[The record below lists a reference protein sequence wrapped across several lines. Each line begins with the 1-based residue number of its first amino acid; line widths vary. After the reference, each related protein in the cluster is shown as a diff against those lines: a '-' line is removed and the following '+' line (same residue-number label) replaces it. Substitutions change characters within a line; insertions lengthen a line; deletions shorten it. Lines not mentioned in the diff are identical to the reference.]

1 MEIGRSPLASG
12 GRPAGTAYTGTA
24 RAAVIE
30 PAAPAQPRA
39 RARSSEPGG
48 RVLQGELLQRDQTCY
63 QSTLAYINERAFDH
77 ARAGNQPAAA
87 PRARAAIAHYLTH
100 TGSEPASTAPGGRSI
115 NYFV

>member
-30 PAAPAQPRA
+30 DTAPAQPRA
-39 RARSSEPGG
+39 RARSSEPSG
-48 RVLQGELLQRDQTCY
+48 RVLQGELLQRERSRY

-77 ARAGNQPAAA
+77 ALAGDSRAATA
-87 PRARAAIAHYLTH
+87 PRTRTAISLYQNNAGHNAV
-100 TGSEPASTAPGGRSI
+100 ASRGRSI
-115 NYFV
+115 NYSV